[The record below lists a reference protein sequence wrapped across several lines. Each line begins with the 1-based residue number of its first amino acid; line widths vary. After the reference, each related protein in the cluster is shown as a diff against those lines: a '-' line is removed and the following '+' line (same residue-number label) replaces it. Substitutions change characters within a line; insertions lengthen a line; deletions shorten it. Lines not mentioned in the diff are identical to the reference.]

1 MPSEP
6 HSSAST
12 CPCAPSTN
20 IHPRSPRSDLNRLIL
35 DYLTIEGYPSA
46 ASQFAI
52 EAGLGG
58 ERKVDYE
65 GMKERMRI
73 REAVEGGRVEEGVQR
88 VNELDSEVCVLDLFV
103 VSSVIG
109 LLSFLF
115 LFPPPTHEATVF
127 FFDD

>member
-6 HSSAST
+6 PSSAST

-88 VNELDSEVCVLDLFV
+88 VNELDSEVCVGSLRRLLLCR
-103 VSSVIG
+103 S
-109 LLSFLF
+109 LSFLF
-115 LFPPPTHEATVF
+115 LFAPPTHEATGF